1 MAAPLS
7 IKLRCASWQQLSAI
21 YKRDLSRSAMFLRSA
36 SPPPLGTAV
45 RIDLTLPSDSMIVLT
60 GTVAEHVPPGGLEGR
75 GPGVDIHLATIPQS
89 ALWLIE
95 TALASAQK
103 GGRTAADSVVAEVP
117 GAPAPT
123 PGRDATDG
131 GIENDSDWAQ
141 AEDELVAALAA
152 EHESLRKLNP
162 FQVLGVG
169 YEAGDVEIRSA
180 FAELTKRYHPDRFA
194 RYASQELRHHA
205 AEIFILIRD
214 AYRRLG
220 DEKGRQSTLA
230 QLGPRAPRPPANV
243 RAGTPPPVA
252 STSVVAPRP
261 GAPPAPPGAS
271 RPGGPPPLPGPGRTP
286 AIPAPPPPRAST
298 VPEPARL
305 PAQPRPA
312 TPPPVATSQPVPR
325 APETTRLPTVPGE
338 DGRTDL
344 TAAESLLDQGKY
356 DEALAVYKIYAR
368 KSPGDRAVKAGIEL
382 AEGMRALAQRD
393 RLEAAQRFELVLE
406 LDPSNERAARE
417 LAEMRRQ
424 ATNERKGLLTRLLG
438 KKE

>member
-36 SPPPLGTAV
+36 TPPPLGTAV

-103 GGRTAADSVVAEVP
+103 GGRAGTSSESVAAD
-117 GAPAPT
+117 APAPT
-123 PGRDATDG
+123 RDATDG
-131 GIENDSDWAQ
+131 GIENDRDWAQ

-220 DEKGRQSTLA
+220 DEKGRQSTLM
-230 QLGPRAPRPPANV
+230 QIGPRAPRPPANV

-261 GAPPAPPGAS
+261 GGPPGPPPAPRAGPPAPPPRAGT
-271 RPGGPPPLPGPGRTP
+271 G
-286 AIPAPPPPRAST
+286 AIPPIPPPPRAPT
-298 VPEPARL
+298 VPEPPAKL
-305 PAQPRPA
+305 PRAA
-312 TPPPVATSQPVPR
+312 TPPPVVSQAIPR
-325 APETTRLPTVPGE
+325 TPETTRLPTVPGE
-338 DGRTDL
+338 EGRTDL